1 MIVKSDAGALAPSVE
16 SMEHVVLYDVPWK
29 AYEAILEAMG
39 DRRFRHSYDRGVLE
53 IMSPLKRHD
62 RAKKLIARFIET
74 LTFELRI
81 PIQSIGSTTLRK
93 KPKEK
98 GLEPDECYY
107 IAHEPE
113 VRDKPDYDPDRDPP
127 PDLAIEVD
135 VTSSS
140 VGRMPIFAGL
150 GIPEV
155 WRFNGSDV
163 TFVRLNRNGKYV
175 PIPRSRALP
184 FITPSVVESF
194 LAKRFEVSEHDLMH
208 EFVKWVRKAARSS

>member
-1 MIVKSDAGALAPSVE
+1 
-16 SMEHVVLYDVPWK
+16 MEHVVLYNVPWE
-29 AYEAILEAMG
+29 AYEAILDAMG

-62 RAKKLIARFIET
+62 RAKKLIARFIES
-74 LTFELRI
+74 LTYELRI

-93 KPKEK
+93 RPKEK

-113 VRDKPDYDPDRDPP
+113 VRDKPDYDPDRDPA

-140 VGRMPIFAGL
+140 VGRMPIFAAL

-155 WRFNGSDV
+155 WRFDGSKV

-175 PIPRSRALP
+175 PITRSRALP
-184 FITPSVVESF
+184 LMTPTVIESL
-194 LAKRFEVSEHDLMH
+194 LAKRFDVSEHDLMH
-208 EFVKWVRKAARSS
+208 EFVTWVRKAAKS